1 MSTLYPSRDIP
12 GPPSVAVD
20 VPEGWMPVPAPGT
33 ALAAKLPRVEADG
46 NPVA

>member
-20 VPEGWMPVPAPGT
+20 VPEGWMPVPAAGT
-33 ALAAKLPRVEADG
+33 ALAARLPRVRADG
-46 NPVA
+46 KQVA

>member
-1 MSTLYPSRDIP
+1 MSTLYPSRDTP

-20 VPEGWMPVPAPGT
+20 VPEGT
-33 ALAAKLPRVEADG
+33 ALAARLPRVEAEG